1 MVKIEELIDNS
12 DLTVLNKNLLSNFV
26 FRAKE
31 EKQERIKVIN
41 LIEVI
46 ARVKHLE
53 GVAIAT
59 EEIIIYKI
67 LGKDDWDIKYPYRVI
82 FLENGKW
89 LKTNTISPSLD
100 VAFLVYLEKKY
111 LGYNS
116 QFTDFALKML
126 GIKIEE

>member
-1 MVKIEELIDNS
+1 MVKIEDLIGNS

-31 EKQERIKVIN
+31 EEQERIKVIN

-67 LGKDDWDIKYPYRVI
+67 LGKDDWDIKYIKNRNKINHNGWLIHADTINLRNKY
-82 FLENGKW
+82 EN
-89 LKTNTISPSLD
+89 N
-100 VAFLVYLEKKY
+100 
-111 LGYNS
+111 N
-116 QFTDFALKML
+116 
-126 GIKIEE
+126 

>member
-1 MVKIEELIDNS
+1 MIKIEDLIDNS

-31 EKQERIKVIN
+31 EEQERIKVRN

-67 LGKDDWDIKYPYRVI
+67 LGKDDWDIKYVLQNTDIYKIISFERFSTEKYYRRM
-82 FLENGKW
+82 
-89 LKTNTISPSLD
+89 
-100 VAFLVYLEKKY
+100 AR
-111 LGYNS
+111 
-116 QFTDFALKML
+116 
-126 GIKIEE
+126 

>member
-12 DLTVLNKNLLSNFV
+12 DLTVLNKNLLFNFV

-31 EKQERIKVIN
+31 EKQERIKVRN

-67 LGKDDWDIKYPYRVI
+67 LGKDEWDIKYPFRGIY
-82 FLENGKW
+82 
-89 LKTNTISPSLD
+89 LK
-100 VAFLVYLEKKY
+100 
-111 LGYNS
+111 
-116 QFTDFALKML
+116 
-126 GIKIEE
+126 

>member
-1 MVKIEELIDNS
+1 MVKIEDLIDNS

-31 EKQERIKVIN
+31 EEQERIKVRN

-46 ARVKHLE
+46 AGVKHLE

-67 LGKDDWDIKYPYRVI
+67 LGKDDWDIKYD
-82 FLENGKW
+82 LTKW
-89 LKTNTISPSLD
+89 GQKHRDDLREMKLN
-100 VAFLVYLEKKY
+100 K
-111 LGYNS
+111 
-116 QFTDFALKML
+116 
-126 GIKIEE
+126 

>member
-1 MVKIEELIDNS
+1 MVKIEDLIDNS
-12 DLTVLNKNLLSNFV
+12 DLTVLNKNMLSNFV

-31 EKQERIKVIN
+31 EEQERIKVRN

-67 LGKDDWDIKYPYRVI
+67 LGKDDWDIKHPFRGIYFKESKWHRIHTVCTSVDEV
-82 FLENGKW
+82 FLN
-89 LKTNTISPSLD
+89 
-100 VAFLVYLEKKY
+100 YLGEKY
-111 LGYNS
+111 LGSNN
-116 QFTDFALKML
+116 QFANFALKML
-126 GIKIEE
+126 EIKIEE